1 MSMKRRYIFSD
12 GIDRCFQMLLMASV
26 VLFVAYPL
34 LLVFFRPLSS
44 YQNLWQE
51 NRVLLGNSIYT
62 AVFSATFSTIIALMI
77 AIYVGSAHQKIQK
90 FFQILFVMTLV
101 SPPFI
106 GALVYIQLY
115 GRRGVIT
122 YMLLHLHLNP
132 YNRWGIISMQT
143 MHFVALSTLLFMQ
156 YLRRMEVSILKAA
169 RGLGASWWK
178 CFYQVILPLL
188 WPVIAVAWILSFMRS
203 LSDFVTPAV
212 IGGNYN
218 TLAAEIYM
226 QMIGYARLDKAAA
239 MNSLL
244 VVPAIFSLFLYLYL
258 MKKGNKIYG
267 VDGRVGGELLEW
279 LRPEKKWRYFFGL
292 VSIFYAIFMALQY
305 LCIFVMGFLKS
316 KKGRYYFTLDNLQK
330 LLGYN
335 IKSFW
340 VSIKIALVVAVVGT
354 FFALF
359 FAYYVEKRRGWLKKV
374 IYFLAMIP
382 YVLPGTCFG
391 IGYILA
397 FHHQPLKLTQTAY
410 IIILNILFRQL
421 PVIIQSASSSLAQ
434 MSEKVEMAAR
444 DLGATKIEVL
454 RDVVWPSL
462 KSTYIT
468 GFVYNFTG
476 AMTTSG
482 AVLFLITPRYKM
494 AVYTLYDA
502 INAGEYGVACLMSA
516 MIILVSVLVSWLV
529 NSILR
534 ERMYAKNT
542 KDQ

>member
-1 MSMKRRYIFSD
+1 
-12 GIDRCFQMLLMASV
+12 
-26 VLFVAYPL
+26 
-34 LLVFFRPLSS
+34 
-44 YQNLWQE
+44 
-51 NRVLLGNSIYT
+51 
-62 AVFSATFSTIIALMI
+62 
-77 AIYVGSAHQKIQK
+77 
-90 FFQILFVMTLV
+90 
-101 SPPFI
+101 
-106 GALVYIQLY
+106 
-115 GRRGVIT
+115 
-122 YMLLHLHLNP
+122 MLLHLHLNP

-143 MHFVALSTLLFMQ
+143 IHFVALSTLLFMQ

-169 RGLGASWWK
+169 RGLGASWWE

-188 WPVIAVAWILSFMRS
+188 WPMIAVAWILSFMRS

-239 MNSLL
+239 MNILL

-279 LRPEKKWRYFFGL
+279 LRPEKKWRWLFGL

-316 KKGRYYFTLDNLQK
+316 KKGRYYFTLANLQK

-410 IIILNILFRQL
+410 IIILNLLFRQL

-462 KSTYIT
+462 KSTYVT

>member
-1 MSMKRRYIFSD
+1 M
-12 GIDRCFQMLLMASV
+12 
-26 VLFVAYPL
+26 
-34 LLVFFRPLSS
+34 
-44 YQNLWQE
+44 
-51 NRVLLGNSIYT
+51 
-62 AVFSATFSTIIALMI
+62 
-77 AIYVGSAHQKIQK
+77 
-90 FFQILFVMTLV
+90 
-101 SPPFI
+101 
-106 GALVYIQLY
+106 
-115 GRRGVIT
+115 
-122 YMLLHLHLNP
+122 
-132 YNRWGIISMQT
+132 
-143 MHFVALSTLLFMQ
+143 
-156 YLRRMEVSILKAA
+156 
-169 RGLGASWWK
+169 
-178 CFYQVILPLL
+178 
-188 WPVIAVAWILSFMRS
+188 
-203 LSDFVTPAV
+203 
-212 IGGNYN
+212 
-218 TLAAEIYM
+218 
-226 QMIGYARLDKAAA
+226 
-239 MNSLL
+239 
-244 VVPAIFSLFLYLYL
+244 
-258 MKKGNKIYG
+258 
-267 VDGRVGGELLEW
+267 
-279 LRPEKKWRYFFGL
+279 
-292 VSIFYAIFMALQY
+292 
-305 LCIFVMGFLKS
+305 
-316 KKGRYYFTLDNLQK
+316 
-330 LLGYN
+330 
-335 IKSFW
+335 
-340 VSIKIALVVAVVGT
+340 VAVVGT

-462 KSTYIT
+462 KSTYVT